1 MNESD
6 TELLR
11 GNLKEKKSIFKDI
24 IQNKVDNPTS
34 YPIFDKLFLDAIASL
49 VFGHDCQSLTH
60 GPFAIIENF
69 FNSEV

>member
-24 IQNKVDNPTS
+24 IHNKVDNQTS
-34 YPIFDKLFLDAIASL
+34 YPIFDKLFLDAIASQEESH
-49 VFGHDCQSLTH
+49 VRRSVTTFEIMPKDNEIS
-60 GPFAIIENF
+60 
-69 FNSEV
+69 